1 MRLLLVDK
9 KIQKKKNE
17 KKIENNRRDDLK
29 RITI

>member
-9 KIQKKKNE
+9 KIQKKKK
-17 KKIENNRRDDLK
+17 KKIGNNRCDDLK